1 MKEPI
6 SLFRQLYEKELKL
19 TPVKIPSACCFTS
32 VGLDGFP
39 NSRFV
44 SCKEI
49 IDNRFIITGS
59 KTARKGREVEE
70 NNKVSLAF
78 WWTSTNVQVRI
89 QGVIEELDTFSSH
102 RYFQERNRESQVV
115 SIVSAQGEDLINL
128 SELEVAYTALLQ
140 QYEGKALPTP
150 TSFAAWAVQ
159 PFRIEFL
166 LFSEARFHERILFEY
181 KNGEWNNR
189 ALKP

>member
-6 SLFRQLYEKELKL
+6 SLFRQLYEEELKV

-32 VGLDGFP
+32 IGLDGFP

-49 IDNRFIITGS
+49 IGNSFIITGS
-59 KTARKGREVEE
+59 KTARKGQEVEK
-70 NNKVSLAF
+70 NNKVSLVF
-78 WWTSTNVQVRI
+78 WWTSTHVQVRI
-89 QGVIEELDTFSSH
+89 QGVIEELDSSYSH
-102 RYFQERNRESQVV
+102 RYFQERNRESQAV
-115 SIVSAQGEDLINL
+115 SIVSAQGEGLQDLA
-128 SELEVAYTALLQ
+128 ELEEAYTALLQ

-150 TSFAAWAVQ
+150 VSFAAWAVQ

-166 LFSEARFHERILFEY
+166 LFSEARFHERILFEWE
-181 KNGEWNNR
+181 NGAWSSSK
-189 ALKP
+189 LKP